1 MEALILIIAI
11 LALIVLALLSYRF
24 GADSRPAF
32 NDTRHNWW

>member
-1 MEALILIIAI
+1 MEAVGFFSGVLS
-11 LALIVLALLSYRF
+11 LAVLAVLAYRF